1 MEFWKKFLIIEPNNR
16 RIFLSI
22 SILLTKINCQKLT
35 FVSSNKLIRN
45 LEKLSRKEMTRFKE
59 FVFSPYLNKH
69 EEVRR
74 LVAYLSE
81 VYPRLD
87 EKKCA
92 KELLYKSVFDG
103 GKYSEKQL
111 APVLTYTQR
120 LLEQFWAYE
129 EFRSDSYFQRYLYL
143 RQLRAQQEFGPYERL
158 FKEMMEHQEAAP
170 SLGNEQALMRYLLAG
185 EGERYWSQF
194 NKPEFEVYFQKR
206 QTELDEFY
214 LTEKLKDACEALF
227 RQEVKRDER
236 APRLAEAVIQE
247 IEQNIHSYQQVPPI
261 ITHYMIYR
269 MLAGD
274 APGLF
279 QEALTVFRKWEASF
293 SQAEISDLY
302 NQFKNYCLIRINQGD
317 QAYLT
322 NLFELYQYQLDKGL
336 LLEDGVLSEWNY
348 KNIVAAGLRLKQ
360 YEWVLQFIENYK
372 ESLAPEFKDN
382 AYKFN
387 LASYHL
393 SLGQPQ
399 EAMLLLREVEYSDLR
414 YNLGAKTMLL
424 QTYYELEEYDPLF
437 SLTESFRQL
446 LMRDKTM
453 SENFRKG
460 YNNLFRL
467 TRKAAHLR
475 SQLDYLSTDKARQ
488 ELLRIKEN
496 LSKTGDVFSRA
507 WLESKLDSLG
517 EEI

>member
-1 MEFWKKFLIIEPNNR
+1 M
-16 RIFLSI
+16 
-22 SILLTKINCQKLT
+22 
-35 FVSSNKLIRN
+35 SSNKLIRN

-81 VYPRLD
+81 AYPRLD
-87 EKKCA
+87 EKKCK
-92 KELLYKSVFDG
+92 KELLYKSVFDS

-129 EFRSDSYFQRYLYL
+129 EFREDTYFQQYLYL
-143 RQLRAQQEFGPYERL
+143 RQLRAQQAFGPFERL
-158 FKEMMEHQEAAP
+158 FTELKEKPEPAP
-170 SLGNEQALMRYLLAG
+170 CLGADQTVMRYLLAG
-185 EGERYWSQF
+185 EGERYWSQS
-194 NKPEFEVYFQKR
+194 NKPEFEGSFQKK
-206 QTELDEFY
+206 QEELDEFY
-214 LTEKLKDACEALF
+214 LTQKLKDACEAIF
-227 RQEVKRDER
+227 RQEMKRDEQP
-236 APRLAEAVIQE
+236 PRLLEAVLQE
-247 IEQNIHSYQQVPPI
+247 VEENFEKYQHVPQT

-269 MLAGD
+269 MLTGNDPDFYQQALD
-274 APGLF
+274 VF
-279 QEALTVFRKWEASF
+279 QKWEKSF
-293 SQAEISDLY
+293 SLVEVSDLY

-317 QAYLT
+317 QAFLD
-322 NLFELYQYQLDKGL
+322 NLFGLYQYQLDQGL
-336 LLEDGVLSEWNY
+336 LLEEGVMLEWNY

-360 YEWVLQFIENYK
+360 HEWVRKFIEDYK
-372 ESLAPEFKDN
+372 DKLAPEFKDN
-382 AYKFN
+382 AFRFN

-393 SLGQPQ
+393 SLKQPH
-399 EAMLLLREVEYSDLR
+399 EAMLLLREVEYRDLR

-460 YNNLFRL
+460 YYNLFRL
-467 TRKAAHLR
+467 TRKAAYLR
-475 SQLDYLSTDKARQ
+475 SRLDYLSADKARL
-488 ELLRIKEN
+488 ELDRIRES
-496 LSKTGDVFSRA
+496 LVKTTDVFSRA
-507 WLESKLDSLG
+507 WLDEQLNALA

>member
-1 MEFWKKFLIIEPNNR
+1 M
-16 RIFLSI
+16 
-22 SILLTKINCQKLT
+22 
-35 FVSSNKLIRN
+35 SSNKLIRN
-45 LEKLSRKEMTRFKE
+45 LEKLSRKEMTRFKD

-92 KELLYKSVFDG
+92 KELLYKSVFDE
-103 GKYSEKQL
+103 GKYSEKLL

-129 EFRSDSYFQRYLYL
+129 EFKNDSYFQRYLYL
-143 RQLRAQQEFGPYERL
+143 RQLRAQQAFGPYERL
-158 FKEMMEHQEAAP
+158 FKELQENQEPAP
-170 SLGNEQALMRYLLAG
+170 SLGSEQALMRYLLAG

-194 NKPEFEVYFQKR
+194 NKPEFEGYFQKR

-214 LTEKLKDACEALF
+214 LTEKLKDACEALL
-227 RQEVKRDER
+227 RQEMKRDER
-236 APRLAEAVIQE
+236 APRLAEAVLQE
-247 IEQNIHSYQQVPPI
+247 IEQNLPSYEQVPPI

-269 MLAGD
+269 MLASHD
-274 APGLF
+274 PNLF
-279 QEALTVFRKWEASF
+279 QEALDVFRKWEKSF
-293 SQAEISDLY
+293 SRVEASDLY
-302 NQFKNYCLIRINQGD
+302 NQFKNYCLIRINAGD
-317 QAYLT
+317 QAFLD
-322 NLFELYQYQLDKGL
+322 NLFGLYQDQLKSGL
-336 LLEDGVLSEWNY
+336 LLEEGVMSEWNY
-348 KNIVAAGLRLKQ
+348 KNIVAASLRLKQ
-360 YEWVLQFIENYK
+360 HDWVRKFIEDYK
-372 ESLAPEFKDN
+372 DSLAPEFQEN
-382 AYKFN
+382 AYRFN

-393 SLGQPQ
+393 SLGQPH

-424 QTYYELEEYDPLF
+424 QTYYELEEYEPLF

-460 YNNLFRL
+460 YYNLFRL
-467 TRKAAHLR
+467 TRKAAYLR
-475 SQLDYLSTDKARQ
+475 SRLDYLSADKAQQ
-488 ELLRIKEN
+488 ELERLKDS
-496 LSKTGDVFSRA
+496 LAKTNDVFSRA
-507 WLESKLDSLG
+507 WLDTKLKGLG

>member
-1 MEFWKKFLIIEPNNR
+1 M
-16 RIFLSI
+16 
-22 SILLTKINCQKLT
+22 
-35 FVSSNKLIRN
+35 SSNKLIRN

-87 EKKCA
+87 EKKCK
-92 KELLYKSVFDG
+92 KELLYKSVFDS

-129 EFRSDSYFQRYLYL
+129 EFREDAYFQQYLYL
-143 RQLRAQQEFGPYERL
+143 RQLRAQQAFGPYERL
-158 FKEMMEHQEAAP
+158 FKELKAFPEP
-170 SLGNEQALMRYLLAG
+170 TPCLGADQTLMRYLLAG
-185 EGERYWSQF
+185 EGERYWSQS
-194 NKPEFEVYFQKR
+194 NKPEFEGSFQKK
-206 QTELDEFY
+206 QEELDEFY
-214 LTEKLKDACEALF
+214 LTQKLKDACEAIF
-227 RQEVKRDER
+227 RQEMKRDEQP
-236 APRLAEAVIQE
+236 PRLLEAVLQE
-247 IEQNIHSYQQVPPI
+247 VEQNFEKYQQGPQT

-269 MLAGD
+269 MLTGNDPDFYQKALD
-274 APGLF
+274 VF
-279 QEALTVFRKWEASF
+279 QKWEKSF
-293 SQAEISDLY
+293 SRVEVSDLY

-317 QAYLT
+317 QFFLEK
-322 NLFELYQYQLDKGL
+322 LFGLYQYQLDQGL
-336 LLEDGVLSEWNY
+336 LLEEGVMLEWNY

-360 YEWVLQFIENYK
+360 YEWVRKFIEDYK
-372 ESLAPEFKDN
+372 DKLAPEFRDN
-382 AYKFN
+382 AYRFN

-393 SLGQPQ
+393 SLEHPEPH
-399 EAMLLLREVEYSDLR
+399 EAMLLLREVEYRDLR

-460 YNNLFRL
+460 YYNLFRL
-467 TRKAAHLR
+467 TRKAAYLR
-475 SQLDYLSTDKARQ
+475 SRLDYLSADKARQ
-488 ELLRIKEN
+488 ELTRIKEI
-496 LSKTGDVFSRA
+496 LTKTGDVFSRA
-507 WLESKLDSLG
+507 WLNAKLEALA

>member
-1 MEFWKKFLIIEPNNR
+1 M
-16 RIFLSI
+16 
-22 SILLTKINCQKLT
+22 
-35 FVSSNKLIRN
+35 SSNKLIRN

-87 EKKCA
+87 DKKCT
-92 KELLYKSVFDG
+92 KELLYKSVFDK

-129 EFRSDSYFQRYLYL
+129 EFKNDHYFQRYLYL
-143 RQLRAQQEFGPYERL
+143 RRLRAQQDFGPYERL
-158 FKEMMEHQEAAP
+158 FKDLQEHPESAP
-170 SLGNEQALMRYLLAG
+170 SLGNEQSLMRYLLAG

-194 NKPEFEVYFQKR
+194 NKPEFEGYFQKR
-206 QTELDEFY
+206 QAELDEFY
-214 LTEKLKDACEALF
+214 LTEKLKDACEALL

-236 APRLAEAVIQE
+236 APRLAEAVLHE
-247 IEQNIHSYQQVPPI
+247 VEQNLESYRQVPPI
-261 ITHYMIYR
+261 ITHYMVYR
-269 MLAGD
+269 MLVGND
-274 APGLF
+274 PGYF
-279 QEALTVFRKWEASF
+279 QEALDVFRKWEKSF
-293 SQAEISDLY
+293 SAAEVSDLY
-302 NQFKNYCLIRINQGD
+302 NQFKNYCLIRINQGE

-322 NLFELYQYQLDKGL
+322 NLFGLYQDQLDQGL

-348 KNIVAAGLRLKQ
+348 KNIVAAGLRLEQ
-360 YEWVLQFIENYK
+360 YPWVLDFIKNYK
-372 ESLAPEFKDN
+372 ESLAPEFQDN

-393 SLGQPQ
+393 ALGQPHD
-399 EAMLLLREVEYSDLR
+399 AMLLLREVEYSDLR

-460 YNNLFRL
+460 YYNLFRL
-467 TRKAAHLR
+467 TRKAAYLR
-475 SQLDYLSTDKARQ
+475 SRLDYLPADKARQ
-488 ELLRIKEN
+488 ELSRLKEN
-496 LSKTGDVFSRA
+496 LAKTSDVFSRA
-507 WLESKLDSLG
+507 WLDNKLRSLA